1 MESNL
6 KVMAKLI
13 FIIEEQEN
21 REASKIEFEV
31 PNDMDIW
38 EYKRMCIR
46 MAGAM
51 GYASLSVRKA
61 FGKEYLIGFL
71 LIILLPASILFNII
85 LLIRG
90 INIVKQNEQLVD
102 TIVEYDNKEIATQSN
117 LESMLSKMKE
127 IDIRGSFES
136 DDEVGAVFSELK
148 ETIENYKTK
157 SNNA

>member
-1 MESNL
+1 M
-6 KVMAKLI
+6 
-13 FIIEEQEN
+13 
-21 REASKIEFEV
+21 
-31 PNDMDIW
+31 
-38 EYKRMCIR
+38 
-46 MAGAM
+46 
-51 GYASLSVRKA
+51 
-61 FGKEYLIGFL
+61 EYLIGFL

-102 TIVEYDNKEIATQSN
+102 TIVEYDNKEITTQSN

-136 DDEVGAVFSELK
+136 DDEVGVVFSELK